1 MDDSRTPMVTA
12 PVDLILS
19 NVALEAIALCAQ
31 TRVEATNA
39 ALMPDTRN
47 DDAFIFK
54 LLVVYLLRTV
64 LNYEPAFYLQI
75 LIHFQ
80 SIYIY

>member
-1 MDDSRTPMVTA
+1 MGIDDSRTPIVTA
-12 PVDLILS
+12 PVALILS
-19 NVALEAIALCAQ
+19 NVALEAIALFAH

-54 LLVVYLLRTV
+54 LLVGYL
-64 LNYEPAFYLQI
+64 
-75 LIHFQ
+75 
-80 SIYIY
+80 

>member
-1 MDDSRTPMVTA
+1 
-12 PVDLILS
+12 VDLILS
-19 NVALEAIALCAQ
+19 KVALEAIALCAQ

-54 LLVVYLLRTV
+54 LLDVYLLRTV

-80 SIYIY
+80 SIY